1 MEAIVHLPSA
11 STTTMPGSNVHFL
24 EAADVA
30 REVLNKALV
39 YVDEVF
45 HDGRAGR
52 YHADALLAQHVK
64 IQLVSLHENWTAEER
79 EKTVDA
85 LETMGHGLRD
95 LSAACGKH
103 SLHVKLV
110 ES

>member
-1 MEAIVHLPSA
+1 MSTSNPGIRAASA
-11 STTTMPGSNVHFL
+11 F
-24 EAADVA
+24 AQ
-30 REVLNKALV
+30 EVLDQALK

-64 IQLVSLHENWTAEER
+64 IQLACLQDDWTMEDRGKAAN
-79 EKTVDA
+79 A

-95 LSAACGKH
+95 LGAACGKH

-110 ES
+110 QS

>member
-1 MEAIVHLPSA
+1 MSSSKVGFVEAAEIA
-11 STTTMPGSNVHFL
+11 K
-24 EAADVA
+24 AADVA
-30 REVLNKALV
+30 REVLDKALV

-64 IQLVSLHENWTAEER
+64 IQLACLREDWTVDER
-79 EKTVDA
+79 GKIADA

-95 LSAACGKH
+95 LGAACGKH
-103 SLHVKLV
+103 SFHVKLV
-110 ES
+110 QS

>member
-1 MEAIVHLPSA
+1 MPTSNPEILAASA
-11 STTTMPGSNVHFL
+11 F
-24 EAADVA
+24 AQDVMDQ
-30 REVLNKALV
+30 ALK

-64 IQLVSLHENWTAEER
+64 IQLVSLR
-79 EKTVDA
+79 EDWSQEGKGKTVDA

-95 LSAACGKH
+95 LGAASGKH

-110 ES
+110 QS

>member
-1 MEAIVHLPSA
+1 MPTSNPEILFASA
-11 STTTMPGSNVHFL
+11 F
-24 EAADVA
+24 A
-30 REVLNKALV
+30 REVLDQALV

-64 IQLVSLHENWTAEER
+64 IQLVSLRENWTQDGR
-79 EKTVDA
+79 GKTADA

-95 LSAACGKH
+95 LGAACGKH

-110 ES
+110 QS

>member
-1 MEAIVHLPSA
+1 MPTSNPEILAASAFAEAV
-11 STTTMPGSNVHFL
+11 M
-24 EAADVA
+24 D
-30 REVLNKALV
+30 KALK

-64 IQLVSLHENWTAEER
+64 IQLVSLQENWTVEER
-79 EKTVDA
+79 GKTVDA

-95 LSAACGKH
+95 LGAACGKH

-110 ES
+110 QS